1 VYTIYVNNI
10 KFYPGFM
17 EFKRYGGLCVCDSVS
32 LKVIK
37 NMSVREWILE
47 RVYIIV
53 PVFVGHN
60 EYGKGIWILLGC

>member
-1 VYTIYVNNI
+1 
-10 KFYPGFM
+10 M